1 MTENSA
7 DTPAVRQYKRIKSSY
22 PDAFLFFRMGD
33 FYEMFDSDARQAS
46 SLLDL
51 VLTKR
56 AGQPMCGIPYHAASA
71 YIGRLLKAGKKVAI
85 CEQKG
90 EVQKGGKVMERVVT
104 EVISPGTAIVEDY
117 LDKNSNN
124 YLFAIGKTGS
134 CISVAYIDLST
145 GEFSAAK
152 CTDSEKK
159 DFLRKELFRLSPG
172 EILIQETL
180 YAEDQDIASI
190 LDSYKKV
197 IINRFPD
204 WQFDMAS
211 SVEAVK
217 RQFNVISLKGLGF
230 EETDP
235 ELLSAGV
242 ILDYIHLTSQS
253 LLPHITSLTKYDS
266 RQYMYLDESSLRNLE
281 ILRNIQDGSSR
292 YTLIDVLDHTKTSA
306 GSRLIKKWLSAPLTS
321 ISDIRKRHDT
331 VDIFYRNQ
339 ILLSNMRQCLASVMD
354 MERICSKVAMDKANA
369 RDLEGLKN
377 SFAKCMEIISLVSDW
392 HQEGYFPF
400 LGQETLDHINRLY
413 SYLDS
418 CIGEDLPIVI
428 NEGGMIKQGY
438 NQELDHL
445 RSLRDNSQ
453 SILDEYMEQERST
466 CSIPNLKLRYNKVI
480 GYFLEVT
487 KSYIKNVPSYYI
499 RKQSTLSSERFTTEK
514 LTELET
520 ELNSAYDKIVSLE
533 RELFIQIRDKI
544 KKEIPFIIDLA
555 ENVSEIDCYQSFADA
570 ATAHGYIKPKVTDK
584 TYINIKGGRHP
595 VVEANLPPGDFIEN
609 DFYLESGKE
618 NLIMLTGPNMAG
630 KSTFLRQN
638 AIIVLMAQAGSFV
651 PATEAEI
658 GVVDKMFCRVG
669 ASDNLARGESTF
681 LVEMSET
688 ANILRCATQN
698 SFIIMDEVG
707 RGTGTNDGLAIAWSI
722 CEYLTEKCRAKT
734 IFATH
739 YHELTQMDNPDVV
752 NMSMNAS
759 EERGKLVFLKKIVR
773 GAASKSYGI
782 HVAELAG
789 IPYEI
794 IVRAKELMAAFE
806 KETKAAVVPE
816 QTGTMDLFPQE
827 DLLRS
832 EILSADISN
841 MTPVQAL
848 TFLSDLQE
856 RYK

>member
-1 MTENSA
+1 MTENN
-7 DTPAVRQYKRIKSSY
+7 DTPAIRQYKRIKSSH
-22 PDAFLFFRMGD
+22 PDAILFFRMGD
-33 FYEMFDSDARQAS
+33 FYEMFDSDAKEAS

-71 YIGRLLKAGKKVAI
+71 YIGRLLKCGKKVAI

-90 EVQKGGKVMERVVT
+90 EVQKGNKVMEREVT

-117 LDKNSNN
+117 LDKKSNN
-124 YLFAIGKTGS
+124 YLLAIGRTPS
-134 CISVAYIDLST
+134 FISIAYLDLST

-152 CTDSEKK
+152 CSDSDKK
-159 DFLRKELFRLSPG
+159 EFLRKELFRLAPG

-180 YAEDQDIASI
+180 YAEDTEIASI
-190 LDSYKKV
+190 LDSYKRV
-197 IINRFPD
+197 ILNRFPD

-211 SVEAVK
+211 SVYAVK

-230 EETDP
+230 EDTDP

-242 ILDYIHLTSQS
+242 ILDYIHLTSKS
-253 LLPHITSLTKYDS
+253 LLPHITTLTKYDS
-266 RQYMYLDESSLRNLE
+266 KEFMYLDESSLRNLE
-281 ILRNIQDGSSR
+281 ILRNIQDGSER
-292 YTLIDVLDHTKTSA
+292 YTLIDVLDHTRTSA
-306 GSRLIKKWLSAPLTS
+306 GSRLMKKWLSAPLTS
-321 ISDIRKRHDT
+321 IPAIQRRHNT

-339 ILLSNMRQCLASVMD
+339 ILLSNIRQCLSSVMD

-369 RDLEGLKN
+369 RDMEGLKN
-377 SFAKCMEIISLVSDW
+377 SFIKCIELIKLLSDW
-392 HQEGYFPF
+392 KEDGYFPF
-400 LGQETLDHINRLY
+400 LNHNTNQHLTELYTFLDRA
-413 SYLDS
+413 
-418 CIGEDLPIVI
+418 IGEDLPIVI
-428 NEGGMIKQGY
+428 HEGGMIREGY

-445 RSLRDNSQ
+445 RSLKNNSQ
-453 SILDEYMEQERST
+453 AILDAYMEQEKST
-466 CSIPNLKLRYNKVI
+466 CNIPNLKLRYNKVI

-487 KSYIKNVPSYYI
+487 KSYLKNVPSHYI
-499 RKQSTLSSERFTTEK
+499 RKQSTLNSERFTTEK

-520 ELNSAYDKIVSLE
+520 ELNSAYDKIVTLE
-533 RELFIQIRDKI
+533 RDLFIQIREKI
-544 KKEIPFIIDLA
+544 KKEIPFIIELA

-570 ATAHGYIKPKVTDK
+570 ATSHGYIKPQMTDK
-584 TYINIKGGRHP
+584 PYINIQGGRHP
-595 VVEANLPPGDFIEN
+595 VVEANLGPGEFIAN
-609 DFYLESGKE
+609 DFFLESGKE

-651 PATEAEI
+651 PASEAEI

-688 ANILRCATQN
+688 ANILRCATKN

-722 CEYLTEKCRAKT
+722 CEYLTRKCKAKT

-739 YHELTQMDNPDVV
+739 YHELTQMNNPDVV
-752 NMSMNAS
+752 NMSMNAA
-759 EERGKLVFLKKIVR
+759 EENGKLVFLKKIVR
-773 GAASKSYGI
+773 GSASRSYGI

-806 KETKAAVVPE
+806 KESKASAVPDHIE
-816 QTGTMDLFPQE
+816 SIELFPEE
-827 DLLRS
+827 DMLKS
-832 EILSADISN
+832 EILSADIGN
-841 MTPVQAL
+841 MTPLQAL

-856 RYK
+856 RYR

>member
-1 MTENSA
+1 MTENNA
-7 DTPAVRQYKRIKSSY
+7 DTPAVRQYKRIKSAH
-22 PDAFLFFRMGD
+22 PDAILFFRMGD
-33 FYEMFDSDARQAS
+33 FYEMFESDAREVSA
-46 SLLDL
+46 LLDL

-56 AGQPMCGIPYHAASA
+56 AGLPMCGIPYHAASA
-71 YIGRLLKAGKKVAI
+71 YIGRLLKLGKKVAI

-90 EVQKGGKVMERVVT
+90 EVQKGNKVMEREVT

-117 LDKNSNN
+117 LDKNRNN
-124 YLFAIGKTGS
+124 YLFALGRAGS
-134 CISVAYIDLST
+134 YISLAYIDLST

-152 CTDSEKK
+152 CTDSDKK

-180 YAEDQDIASI
+180 YEEDNDIAAI
-190 LDSYKKV
+190 LDSYKRV

-204 WQFDMAS
+204 WQFDMHS

-230 EETDP
+230 EESDP
-235 ELLSAGV
+235 ELLAAGV
-242 ILDYIHLTSQS
+242 ILDYIHVTSKS
-253 LLPHITSLTKYDS
+253 LLPHITALNKYDS
-266 RQYMYLDESSLRNLE
+266 REFMYLDESSLRNLE

-306 GSRLIKKWLSAPLTS
+306 GSRLMKKWLSAPLTS
-321 ISDIRKRHDT
+321 IPAIQKRHNT

-339 ILLSNMRQCLASVMD
+339 ILLSNTRQALASIMD
-354 MERICSKVAMDKANA
+354 MERLSSKVAMDKANA

-377 SFAKCMEIISLVSDW
+377 SFAKCRELIQLLSDW
-392 HQEGYFPF
+392 HQEGFFPF
-400 LGQETLDHINRLY
+400 LNQETLEHVDKLY
-413 SYLDS
+413 SYLES
-418 CIGEDLPIVI
+418 SIGEDLPIVI

-453 SILDEYMEQERST
+453 GILDAYMDQERST
-466 CSIPNLKLRYNKVI
+466 CNIPNLKLRYNKVI

-487 KSYIKNVPSYYI
+487 KSYVKNVPSYYI
-499 RKQSTLSSERFTTEK
+499 RKQSTLNSERFTTER

-520 ELNSAYDKIVSLE
+520 ELNSAYDKIVTLE
-533 RELFIQIRDKI
+533 RELFIQIRDNI
-544 KKEIPFIIDLA
+544 KREIPFIIELA

-570 ATAHGYIKPKVTDK
+570 ATSHGYIKPEITDK
-584 TYINIKGGRHP
+584 TYISIKGGRHP

-722 CEYLTEKCRAKT
+722 CEYMTKKCRAKT

-759 EERGKLVFLKKIVR
+759 EEKGKLVFLKKIVR

-806 KETKAAVVPE
+806 KESKVQAVPQ
-816 QTGTMDLFPQE
+816 QTEKLELFPDE
-827 DLLRS
+827 DMLKS
-832 EILSADISN
+832 EILSADIGN
-841 MTPVQAL
+841 MTPLQAL

>member
-1 MTENSA
+1 MTENNA

-22 PDAFLFFRMGD
+22 PDAFLFFRLGD

-46 SLLDL
+46 SILDL

-56 AGQPMCGIPYHAASA
+56 GEQPMCGIPYHAASA
-71 YIGRLLKAGKKVAI
+71 YISRLLKAGKKVAI

-90 EVQKGGKVMERVVT
+90 ELQKGSKVMEREVT
-104 EVISPGTAIVEDY
+104 EVISPGTAIGEEY

-124 YLFAIGKTGS
+124 YLFALGRIGS
-134 CISVAYIDLST
+134 YISIAYIDLST
-145 GEFSAAK
+145 GEFTSAK
-152 CTDSEKK
+152 CLDSEKK
-159 DFLRKELFRLSPG
+159 DFLRKELFRLAPG
-172 EILIQETL
+172 EILIQEIL
-180 YAEDQDIASI
+180 YAQDAEIASI
-190 LDSYKKV
+190 IDSYKKV
-197 IINRFPD
+197 IVNRFPD

-230 EETDP
+230 EENDP

-242 ILDYIHLTSQS
+242 ILDYIHLTSKS
-253 LLPHITSLTKYDS
+253 LLPHITALKKFDS
-266 RQYMYLDESSLRNLE
+266 KHYMYLDESSLRNLE

-292 YTLIDVLDHTKTSA
+292 YTLIDVLDHTRTSA
-306 GSRLIKKWLSAPLTS
+306 GSRLIKKWLSTPLTS
-321 ISDIRKRHDT
+321 IPQINKRLDT
-331 VDIFYRNQ
+331 VDIFYRDQ
-339 ILLSNMRQCLASVMD
+339 ILLSKLRQCLSAIMD
-354 MERICSKVAMDKANA
+354 LERICSKVALDKANA
-369 RDLEGLKN
+369 RDMEGLKN
-377 SFAKCMEIISLVSDW
+377 SFAKCIELISLLSSYQNQDF
-392 HQEGYFPF
+392 FPF
-400 LGQETLDHINRLY
+400 LNSSTLSHLNELY
-413 SYLDS
+413 TYLDS
-418 CIGEDLPIVI
+418 CLGENLPIVI
-428 NEGGMIKQGY
+428 NEGGMIKNGY
-438 NQELDHL
+438 NQKLDHL

-453 SILDEYMEQERST
+453 DILDNYMEKERCT
-466 CSIPNLKLRYNKVI
+466 CNIPNLKLRYNKVI

-487 KSYIKNVPSYYI
+487 KSYLNNVPSYYI
-499 RKQSTLSSERFTTEK
+499 RKQSTLNSERFTTEK

-533 RELFIQIRDKI
+533 KELFIQIRDRI
-544 KKEIPFIIDLA
+544 KKEIPFIMKLA
-555 ENVSEIDCYQSFADA
+555 DTVSEIDCYQSFADA
-570 ATAHGYIKPKVTDK
+570 ATSHGYIKPKITDEK
-584 TYINIKGGRHP
+584 SINIKGGRHP
-595 VVEANLPPGDFIEN
+595 VVEANLPPGEFIEN
-609 DFYLESGKE
+609 DFYLKSENE

-651 PATEAEI
+651 PASEAEI
-658 GVVDKMFCRVG
+658 GVVDKIFCRVG

-688 ANILRCATQN
+688 ANILRCATQD
-698 SFIIMDEVG
+698 SLIIMDEVG

-722 CEYLTEKCRAKT
+722 CEYMTQKCRAKT

-739 YHELTQMDNPDVV
+739 YHELTQMANPNVV

-759 EERGKLVFLKKIVR
+759 EDNGKLVFLKKIVR

-806 KETKAAVVPE
+806 KESKTQMIPVQSQP
-816 QTGTMDLFPQE
+816 MDLFSME
-827 DLLRS
+827 DMLRS

-841 MTPVQAL
+841 MTPLQAL
-848 TFLSDLQE
+848 TFLSDLQS